1 MIMKLFLLLSLF
13 TFCQGK
19 NTNTW
24 EEEYPFIKNAGSFL
38 SAAKNKEYDYII
50 VGGGTAGCPLA
61 ATLSQNFN
69 VLLLERGGVP
79 YGNKNTSLKNFHINL
94 VDTSPNSPA
103 QSFVV
108 EGVFN
113 VRPRILGGGSSINA
127 GFYSRPS
134 LRSLMELGL
143 DSKLAYKSY
152 PWIEQQ
158 IVHRPVLNPWQRAVK
173 NALLQ
178 AGITPDNGYTFEHLY
193 GTKISGTIFDKDG
206 IRHGAAEL
214 LKSANPKNLDV
225 LIHATAQKIVFDHS
239 SGKPRAVGVIFK
251 DENGEQHEA
260 TLSNNKKSE
269 VILSSGAVGSPQLL
283 LLSGIGPKSELEQMN
298 ISVVLNNQFVGKGM
312 ADNPQN
318 NLIVPFNKPVEQ
330 SLVQTVGITREGV
343 YIEASSGFGQ
353 SPSSIHYSHDN
364 STSVEEQNEELPHE
378 AYNAGGIV
386 FKVFNPLSTGELSLN
401 NTNADDIPNISFNY
415 FSNPQ
420 DLQQCVNGYHIVE
433 KLVNT
438 KYIAEFMQPG
448 NDTFPKLLNLTASE
462 TFNLIQK
469 TADVT
474 TSLEKYCRQTLLT
487 FWHYHG
493 GCHKGKVIK
502 PSYEVIGARG
512 LRVIDG
518 STFVQSPGTNP
529 QATLMMLGRYM
540 GTKILRK
547 RLGKAAGV

>member
-1 MIMKLFLLLSLF
+1 MLI
-13 TFCQGK
+13 GK

-24 EEEYPFIKNAGSFL
+24 EEEYPFIKNASSFS
-38 SAAKNKEYDYII
+38 SAAKSKEYDYIV
-50 VGGGTAGCPLA
+50 VGGGTSGCPLA

-79 YGNKNTSLKNFHINL
+79 YGNKNTSLQNFHINL

-103 QSFVV
+103 QFFVV

-143 DSKLAYKSY
+143 DPKLAYKSY
-152 PWIEQQ
+152 PWIEKQ
-158 IVHRPVLNPWQRAVK
+158 IVQWPVLNRWQRAIRS
-173 NALLQ
+173 ALLQ
-178 AGITPDNGYTFEHLY
+178 TGITPDNGYTYEHLS
-193 GTKISGTIFDKDG
+193 GTKIGGTIFDKDG

-225 LIHATAQKIVFDHS
+225 LIHAHAQKIVFDQS
-239 SGKPRAVGVIFK
+239 SAGKPRAVGVIFK

-260 TLSNNKKSE
+260 VLSNNKKSE
-269 VILSSGAVGSPQLL
+269 IILSSGAIGSPQLL
-283 LLSGIGPKSELEQMN
+283 LLSGIGPKTELEKMN
-298 ISVVLNNQFVGKGM
+298 ITVVLDNPFVGKGM

-318 NLIVPFNKPVEQ
+318 NLVVPFNRLVGQ
-330 SLVQTVGITREGV
+330 SLIQTVGITREGL
-343 YIEASSGFGQ
+343 YIEGISGFGQ
-353 SPSSIHYSHDN
+353 SPSSIHYTHDN
-364 STSVEEQNEELPHE
+364 STSLEEQNEELPHE
-378 AYNAGGIV
+378 AYNAGGLL
-386 FKVFNPLSTGELSLN
+386 FKISDPLSTGELTLN

-420 DLQQCVNGYHIVE
+420 DLQTCVNGYHILE
-433 KLVNT
+433 KLVKT
-438 KYIAEFMQPG
+438 KYLIEFMQPG
-448 NDTFPKLLNLTASE
+448 NDTFQKLLKFTENE
-462 TFNLIQK
+462 TVNLIPR

-474 TSLEKYCRQTLLT
+474 KSLEQSCKETLVT
-487 FWHYHG
+487 IWHYHG
-493 GCHKGKVIK
+493 GCHKGKVI
-502 PSYEVIGARG
+502 SSDYEVIGAQG

-529 QATLMMLGRYM
+529 QASVMMLGRYM
-540 GTKILRK
+540 GIKILRK

>member
-1 MIMKLFLLLSLF
+1 MGKVINSDYEVLGAHGLRVIDGS
-13 TFCQGK
+13 TFVQAPGTNPQATVMMLGRYMGIKILRKRLGK

-364 STSVEEQNEELPHE
+364 STSVEEALDPGAKRETFQEQ
-378 AYNAGGIV
+378 
-386 FKVFNPLSTGELSLN
+386 PLHT
-401 NTNADDIPNISFNY
+401 P
-415 FSNPQ
+415 
-420 DLQQCVNGYHIVE
+420 VVE
-433 KLVNT
+433 RIVNT
-438 KYIAEFMQPG
+438 RDARTLMELNQYKYTNVPMAEEHMA
-448 NDTFPKLLNLTASE
+448 NLTSDELAE
-462 TFNLIQK
+462 AIRLYRQEQTRLQEEAK
-469 TADVT
+469 
-474 TSLEKYCRQTLLT
+474 LEEEPEESGDSQQSKRSV
-487 FWHYHG
+487 FDRIG
-493 GCHKGKVIK
+493 AKGKK
-502 PSYEVIGARG
+502 SKK
-512 LRVIDG
+512 G
-518 STFVQSPGTNP
+518 S
-529 QATLMMLGRYM
+529 R
-540 GTKILRK
+540 
-547 RLGKAAGV
+547 